1 MTVPRV
7 KVDARTPNSATETLF
22 LLLLSLQTIG
32 IEEVPQELA
41 NIRTKRTVKVPVI
54 AFLAPLR

>member
-7 KVDARTPNSATETLF
+7 KVDTRTPDFTTETLF
-22 LLLLSLQTIG
+22 LLLLFPQTIG

-41 NIRTKRTVKVPVI
+41 NIRTKRTVKVPLI
-54 AFLAPLR
+54 ALLAPLR